1 MEALDSLRCAVI
13 GAGLVGLCT
22 ALALQRQG
30 RKVTL
35 IDAGRPGEGASW
47 GNAGFLATE
56 SIDPLSTWGTLKSAP
71 RLLLDRHGPLVIPK
85 ANLPAS
91 LPWLARFTRAAGP
104 AMVNASR
111 TALADL
117 NRQAV
122 PAWQA
127 CLSSIGQSDLLV
139 RCGYLLAWESAAGL
153 SAARREVKHLQ
164 AWDQPVE
171 LIGRQQ
177 LDDMEPN
184 LAGRMSHALHFPEAY
199 RVRDPAWLGAAL
211 FEAYTSA
218 GGVFMQQ
225 PVAAIRVVDAHRI
238 ELQLGLETRMFS
250 KVALCAGAS
259 SGELLKTLSM
269 SVPLMAERGYHLS
282 VQSSETFLNRPVCSV
297 DRRVFLS
304 PLNSGFRVVGIS
316 ELGGLALP
324 AQPAR
329 FETLRHHA
337 RQLFPHRSEL
347 INQASEWMGKRPTL
361 PDSLPVIDVHPDH
374 AHLGFAFGN
383 QHLGLTQAAITGRL
397 LSQRLM
403 GMPCDL
409 NLKPFRIT
417 RF

>member
-1 MEALDSLRCAVI
+1 
-13 GAGLVGLCT
+13 
-22 ALALQRQG
+22 
-30 RKVTL
+30 
-35 IDAGRPGEGASW
+35 
-47 GNAGFLATE
+47 
-56 SIDPLSTWGTLKSAP
+56 
-71 RLLLDRHGPLVIPK
+71 
-85 ANLPAS
+85 
-91 LPWLARFTRAAGP
+91 
-104 AMVNASR
+104 
-111 TALADL
+111 
-117 NRQAV
+117 
-122 PAWQA
+122 
-127 CLSSIGQSDLLV
+127 
-139 RCGYLLAWESAAGL
+139 
-153 SAARREVKHLQ
+153 
-164 AWDQPVE
+164 
-171 LIGRQQ
+171 
-177 LDDMEPN
+177 
-184 LAGRMSHALHFPEAY
+184 
-199 RVRDPAWLGAAL
+199 
-211 FEAYTSA
+211 
-218 GGVFMQQ
+218 VFMQQ

-316 ELGGLALP
+316 ELGGLTLP

-383 QHLGLTQAAITGRL
+383 QHLRLTQAAITGRL